1 MKKYM
6 LLGLLALGL
15 WACSSTSHT
24 PSRVAQEVA
33 QVKDTVRIAN
43 DSLEYEVV
51 IIEPG
56 FNGWLQS
63 TARPRGYY
71 SESHLESRNRQWVME
86 WNSRVNQPN
95 RYDPNL
101 YEMRINY
108 DFGVHYGY
116 EVNYL
121 IYNYFIYFQMH
132 YKQKLGT
139 FDVRP

>member
-1 MKKYM
+1 MKK
-6 LLGLLALGL
+6 LVLAGMFIVAI
-15 WACSSTSHT
+15 WACASPAHT
-24 PSRVAQEVA
+24 ASLGRHEVA
-33 QVKDTVRIAN
+33 QKEDTIRIAN

-56 FNGWLQS
+56 FYGWLQS

-71 SESHLESRNRQWVME
+71 SENHLESRNRQWVME

-108 DFGVHYGY
+108 DFGTHYGY

>member
-1 MKKYM
+1 MKKCV
-6 LLGLLALGL
+6 LAAIVIITI
-15 WACSSTSHT
+15 WACASPARTASQDRH
-24 PSRVAQEVA
+24 EVA
-33 QVKDTVRIAN
+33 QKEDTIRIAN

-56 FNGWLQS
+56 FYGWLQS

-71 SESHLESRNRQWVME
+71 SENHLESRNRQWVME

-108 DFGVHYGY
+108 DFGTHYGY

>member
-1 MKKYM
+1 MKKCV
-6 LLGLLALGL
+6 LAGILIIAI
-15 WACSSTSHT
+15 WACASPARTASQDRH
-24 PSRVAQEVA
+24 EVA
-33 QVKDTVRIAN
+33 QKEDTIRIAN

-56 FNGWLQS
+56 FYGWLQS

-71 SESHLESRNRQWVME
+71 SENYLESRNRQWVME

-101 YEMRINY
+101 YEMQINY
-108 DFGVHYGY
+108 DFGTHYGY